1 MEALETPFVAPRL
14 QALEAAVEY
23 GLSLRGPVVLADL
36 WEAERFARCPC
47 DAARLSRLA
56 FMNRHQQVPA
66 GAGGVCE
73 HH

>member
-1 MEALETPFVAPRL
+1 MEALAPPFVAPRL
-14 QALEAAVEY
+14 EALEGAVAY

-47 DAARLSRLA
+47 DTARLSRLA
-56 FMNRHQQVPA
+56 FMNRHQRAPES
-66 GAGGVCE
+66 AGGVCD